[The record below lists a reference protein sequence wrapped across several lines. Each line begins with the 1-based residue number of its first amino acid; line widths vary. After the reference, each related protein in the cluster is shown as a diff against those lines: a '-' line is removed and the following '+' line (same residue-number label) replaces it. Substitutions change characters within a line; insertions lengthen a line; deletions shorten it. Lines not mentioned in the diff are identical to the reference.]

1 MLEKRKRSTENKKQ
15 QAWWLLILVG
25 GIVPLTLVLGSE
37 YGISNRITI
46 PIIVIAALI
55 FCSMWVWIRANAHA
69 TGDEWWQ
76 DDSASG
82 WRGY

>member
-1 MLEKRKRSTENKKQ
+1 MEKRQHHKVSGKQ
-15 QAWWLLILVG
+15 QPWWLLILVG
-25 GIVPLTLVLGSE
+25 GIVPLTLILGSE

-46 PIIVIAALI
+46 PIMVVAALI
-55 FCSMWVWIRANAHA
+55 FGSMWLWMHANANA